1 MNTLTALE
9 KTIATLT
16 EEAGI
21 RLAGPATFS
30 MGRVLAENGGVTSWQ
45 YNAEKTEIIAKV
57 KGGGLSYTCWISQPG
72 NQPRDLDLRC
82 ACATGSYC
90 KHVLAALWK
99 ISQETTHQQ
108 LTWRDSLDNFLAKP
122 TNGQPLALVI
132 ETTANPPEITVRR
145 KNAANNW
152 VSARATW
159 TDLTSTKWA
168 SVTDELRSDH
178 LKLVRKIWNTAQRS
192 LSWVNNR
199 NVTLNNLEHRAW
211 KLLQEAKQLGLE
223 LFLDDTDHP
232 LELADA
238 EISLKFDT
246 HTLKNQ
252 DIELIIVGEYK
263 QQIIPYPQVLDTQ
276 PALVKLNG
284 TTLIPVAEETQQL
297 VDAAKQRRRI
307 LIPAADKEEYENY
320 YLPYLAHLLVAN
332 HTLHGPYITAQ
343 VDLTDHQLKINW
355 QVRYENEQQKLKLNW
370 GQAQIA
376 WPADYEIY
384 QQVRHIILENAADLP
399 QLDPQNQTALVDLGD
414 FFKLQALAQ
423 QTQTQTEHLYWD
435 FSPAVKQLQVS
446 NSPATIRV
454 QNVEKLDR
462 AHPDWFN
469 LEVVIEVAGQP
480 VSIEEVLRALQTQRN
495 WVMSEA
501 GTWVQI
507 DLEQLENL
515 RALLEGVSGSIWEGQ
530 ILRVP
535 KVRVGMLASLEH
547 YHIDTS
553 SLEKWINTIDAL
565 VDETPERTLASPQA
579 VALRPYQITGIAWL
593 DRVTKRGFGAVL
605 ADDMGLGKTLQ
616 ILSAIETKRLNN
628 ELKNGVVVVAPT
640 SVLQVWA
647 EEAQRFYPDL
657 KVAVVR
663 ASKKKRNHSLTE
675 LLEENHL
682 LVTSWNLL
690 QMDAKEY
697 QQLQLDGAVFDEA
710 QAIKNPRTSQHKA
723 AKDLQTQ
730 WKIASTGT
738 PIENSLADLW
748 AIMRVI
754 NPGLLPGFSDFNAQ
768 YGKRVESYADTQA
781 SKRLQ
786 ALIQPFM
793 KRRTKALVARQL
805 PPKIEQTIT
814 VHLGVKHRRLYD
826 RYLNQHRK
834 ELLEVEGDKVTAGFK
849 VITGLNQLRQL
860 ALDPALVEKDK
871 DWPAS
876 AKTEALLELLVP
888 LVADGKKSLVFS
900 QYTSYLARVKE
911 SLIAAEIPY
920 AYLDGGTTNRRQVI
934 EDFKTST
941 AAVFLISL
949 KAGGTG
955 LTLTEAENVF
965 ILDPWWNPATENQAI
980 DRAHRIGQ
988 DKPVNVYRLCAG
1000 DTIEEKVMALQAHKR
1015 TVAEA
1020 IIGENVQVLNVADLK
1035 EILA

>member
-1 MNTLTALE
+1 MKTLTALE

-45 YNAEKTEIIAKV
+45 YNGEKTEIIAKV

-108 LTWRDSLDNFLAKP
+108 LTWRDNLDNFLAKP
-122 TNGQPLALVI
+122 TDGQPLALVV

-145 KNAANNW
+145 KNAADNW
-152 VSARATW
+152 VAARATW
-159 TDLTSTKWA
+159 TDLTSTKWV

-192 LSWVNNR
+192 LTWVNNR

-211 KLLQEAKQLGLE
+211 KLLQEAKQMGLE

-232 LELADA
+232 LELADT

-246 HTLKNQ
+246 HTLPNA
-252 DIELIIVGEYK
+252 DLELIIVGEYQ

-276 PALVKLNG
+276 PALVKLNQAL
-284 TTLIPVAEETQQL
+284 LIPVAEETSQL

-307 LIPAADKEEYENY
+307 VIPHADKEEYETY

-332 HTLHGPYITAQ
+332 QTLHGPYITAQ
-343 VDLTDHQLKINW
+343 VDLIDHQVQINW
-355 QVRYENEQQKLKLNW
+355 QVSYENEQQKLKLTW
-370 GQAQIA
+370 AQAQTT
-376 WPADYEIY
+376 WPKDHDIY
-384 QQVRHIILENAADLP
+384 QQIRRIIQAAAADLP
-399 QLDPQNQTALVDLGD
+399 QLDPQNQNVRLDLGD
-414 FFKLQALAQ
+414 FSKLRDIAQ
-423 QTQTQTEHLYWD
+423 QTQTQTEYLFWD
-435 FSPAVKQLQVS
+435 FSPAVKQLQIS
-446 NSPATIRV
+446 TAPATIRV
-454 QNVEKLDR
+454 QNATQIDR

-469 LEVVIEVAGQP
+469 LEVVIEVAGQL
-480 VSIEEVLRALQTQRN
+480 VSIEEVLKALSAQRT

-507 DLEQLENL
+507 DLDQLANL

-530 ILRVP
+530 ILKVP
-535 KVRVGMLASLEH
+535 KIRLGMLASLEH
-547 YHIDTS
+547 YQIDTS
-553 SLEKWINTIDAL
+553 SLGKWINTVTAL
-565 VDETPERTLASPQA
+565 LDETPERALAAPQT
-579 VALRPYQITGIAWL
+579 VTLRPYQTAGIAWL
-593 DRVTKRGFGAVL
+593 DRVTTRGFGAVL

-616 ILSAIETKRLNN
+616 ILSTIETKRLNQ
-628 ELKNGVVVVAPT
+628 ELENGVVVVAPT

-647 EEAQRFYPDL
+647 EEAQRFYPEL
-657 KVAVVR
+657 KVTVVR
-663 ASKKKRNHSLTE
+663 ASKKKRSQTLAD
-675 LLEENHL
+675 LLRENHL

-710 QAIKNPRTSQHKA
+710 QAMKNPRTSQHKA
-723 AKDLQTQ
+723 AKDLQTK

-738 PIENSLADLW
+738 PIENSLTDLW

-781 SKRLQ
+781 SMRLQ

-814 VHLGVKHRRLYD
+814 VELGAKHRRLYD

-834 ELLEVEGDKVTAGFK
+834 ELLEVEGDKLTAGFK

-876 AKTEALLELLVP
+876 AKTEALLELLLP
-888 LVADGKKSLVFS
+888 LAAEGKKSLVFS

-911 SLIAAEIPY
+911 SLTAAQIRY
-920 AYLDGGTTNRRQVI
+920 AYLDGGTANRQQVI
-934 EDFKTST
+934 EEFKTS
-941 AAVFLISL
+941 AAPVFLISL

-988 DKPVNVYRLCAG
+988 DKPVNVYRLCAA

-1020 IIGENVQVLNVADLK
+1020 IVGENVQVLSVADLQA
-1035 EILA
+1035 ILA